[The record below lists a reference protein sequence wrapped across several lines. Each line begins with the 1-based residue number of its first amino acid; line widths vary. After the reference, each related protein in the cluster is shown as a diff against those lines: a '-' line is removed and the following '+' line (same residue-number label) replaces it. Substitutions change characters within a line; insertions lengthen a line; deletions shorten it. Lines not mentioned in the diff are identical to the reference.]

1 MTESNESNESFFRQ
15 NSELIVITAL
25 SLLVIF
31 IYAQTVGF
39 NFINFDDN
47 LYIYENRY
55 VASGL
60 SLTNI
65 QWAFTHFHSAN
76 WHPLTWI
83 SHQLDATIFGLNA
96 GGHHATNVIF
106 HLINSILAFT
116 VFRKYTNNFAA
127 SAIIAGL
134 FAVHP
139 MHVESVA
146 WVSERKDVLS
156 TMLWLLTMWAYF
168 NYVKNDKHRNY
179 YFLTIELFVLGLL
192 SKPMLVTFPFVLLLL
207 DYGFLDRL
215 KSKADLKE
223 LLVEKIPLFVLSAI
237 SCVVTIYAQKSW
249 GAIQSLEML
258 PFQTRFFNA
267 FVSYVKYIISFFY
280 PAGMSVWYPY
290 DKNLSNLEIGGS
302 MLLILGI
309 SALCV
314 WKSEKKYLLAGW
326 LWFLGTLVPVIGLVQ
341 VGNQPIADRYT
352 YVPFFGLFIML
363 VFGLKDLFDHFK
375 TDLKAFYGIWIIG
388 ILIFTF
394 AAHRQTSNWKGDE
407 TLYRHS
413 LSVTKDNYIVL
424 QTYCHHLMLKD
435 RLDEAEK
442 LCRQAIEIKPDF
454 AGAINTLGIVEFK
467 RGKFAEAAENFK
479 KTIEVSPNYE
489 GIYFNYSNAL
499 SLSGKPEEAEAQLQ
513 KAIQITPPNAN
524 PPIWV
529 ESLNNLAFSY
539 SRKQKIENAAEN
551 FERILQIA
559 PERSDVRAN
568 YALMLLQLK
577 KVDDAQKQIEQALQE
592 NPSQA
597 ENYNN
602 YGLILLEKKE
612 NQAAAEQFEKAIKL
626 KPDFKEAEE
635 NLKRAKTTK

>member
-1 MTESNESNESFFRQ
+1 MTESNESFLRQ
-15 NSELIVITAL
+15 NSELVVITVL
-25 SLLVIF
+25 SVLVIF

-55 VASGL
+55 VATGL

-83 SHQLDATIFGLNA
+83 SHQLDATLFGLNA
-96 GGHHATNVIF
+96 GGHHATNVVL
-106 HLINSILAFT
+106 HLINSILAFV
-116 VFRKYTNNFAA
+116 VFRKYSDNIAVSAVIAA
-127 SAIIAGL
+127 L

-146 WVSERKDVLS
+146 WISERKDVLS
-156 TMLWLLTMWAYF
+156 TMFWLLTMWSYF
-168 NYVKNDKHRNY
+168 SYVKKDKNRNY
-179 YFLTIELFVLGLL
+179 YFLTIALFILGLL
-192 SKPMLVTFPFVLLLL
+192 SKPMLVTLPFVLLLL
-207 DYGFLDRL
+207 DYGFLERL
-215 KSKADLKE
+215 KSRADLKG
-223 LLVEKIPLFVLSAI
+223 LIVEKIPFFALSAV
-237 SCVVTIYAQKSW
+237 SAYVTVLAQKSW

-267 FVSYVKYIISFFY
+267 FVSYTKYIFSFFY
-280 PAGMSVWYPY
+280 PAKMSVWYPY
-290 DKNLSNLEIGGS
+290 DQNLTAPEIIGS
-302 MLLILGI
+302 VSLII
-309 SALCV
+309 AVSAFCL
-314 WKSEKKYLLAGW
+314 WKLEKKYLLTGW

-352 YVPFFGLFIML
+352 YIPFFGLFIML
-363 VFGLKDLFDHFK
+363 VFGLKDLLDRFK
-375 TDLKAFYGIWIIG
+375 IDEKVFYGIWIIAV
-388 ILIFTF
+388 LIFAF
-394 AAHRQTSNWKGDE
+394 AAHIQTSHWKGDE
-407 TLYRHS
+407 TLYQHS
-413 LSVTKDNYIVL
+413 LSVTKNNYIVL

-435 RLDEAEK
+435 RLDEAEN

-454 AGAINTLGIVEFK
+454 AGAQNTLGIVEFK
-467 RGKFAEAAENFK
+467 RGNFEAAAEDFK
-479 KTIEVSPNYE
+479 KTIEISPNYE

-499 SLSGKPEEAEAQLQ
+499 SLVGKPEEAEEQLK
-513 KAIQITPPNAN
+513 KAYAVTPPNAN
-524 PPIWV
+524 PPIWI

-539 SRKQKIENAAEN
+539 SKKGKIENAAEN
-551 FERILQIA
+551 FERVLQVA

-577 KVDDAQKQIEQALQE
+577 KIDDAQIQIEQAIRE
-592 NPSQA
+592 NSAQP

-612 NQAAAEQFEKAIKL
+612 NQKAAEQFQKALQL
-626 KPDFKEAEE
+626 KPDFKEAKE
-635 NLKRAKTTK
+635 NLKRAKESK